1 MSYQEV
7 RRRRRRRVLAA
18 LVGLVVILAV
28 AYAVTRLQSE
38 AQVSREYLDRAL
50 EFADGEAQLAER
62 LTDMLSRLEQ
72 IGRPGMATILD
83 DLQQGTVALAGD
95 LEEAGSPPGELGSG
109 DLYLHIAADRWSD
122 GITDVRRGLLAL
134 SESPEDEDGRKWL
147 GRGLLGLRVG
157 DSAFGGFLDLLEG
170 VDTSDLGREFP
181 VVAFVAEGEGTLYD
195 AESLALRLV
204 ETPGLQATTNLAVA
218 DLRLDPAPVGEQV
231 GLPVVPLSE
240 TLSAEV
246 TVANRGTARVAGA
259 EVTLDLLSQD
269 GTIHQDRQSI
279 GSLEPGAAATVGF
292 ADLPVEPG
300 KLYEIIV
307 TLLGEDDDPVDDHMS
322 FTFIRNGGG

>member
-7 RRRRRRRVLAA
+7 RRRRRRWVLAA

-38 AQVSREYLDRAL
+38 EQVSREYLDRAL
-50 EFADGEAQLAER
+50 EFADGEAELAER
-62 LTDMLSRLEQ
+62 LADMLARLEQ

-83 DLQQGTVALAGD
+83 ELQEGTAALAGD
-95 LEEAGSPPGELGSG
+95 LEEAGSPPGGLGQG
-109 DLYLHIAADRWSD
+109 DLYLHIAAARWHH
-122 GITDVRRGLLAL
+122 GLVDVHRGLLAL
-134 SESPEDEDGRKWL
+134 SQSPEDESGRAWL
-147 GRGLLGLRVG
+147 NRGLLDLRVG
-157 DSAFGGFLDLLEG
+157 DSAFAGFLDLLAG
-170 VDTSDLGREFP
+170 VDTAGLGREFP
-181 VVAFVAEGEGTLYD
+181 VVAFVPAGEATLYD

-204 ETPGLQATTNLAVA
+204 ASPGLQATVNLAVA

-240 TLSAEV
+240 TLAAEV
-246 TVANRGTARVAGA
+246 TVANRGTARVAGT

-269 GTIHQDRQSI
+269 GSVYQDRQSI
-279 GSLEPGAAATVGF
+279 GALPPGSAATVGF

-307 TLLGEDDDPVDDHMS
+307 TLAGGDDDPSDDRMS
-322 FTFIRNGGG
+322 FTFIRNAAG